1 MRLGGPGRIGR
12 VLAAVVTAGTIGAAC
27 SSHNGTHTGTGT
39 TAPHHATTTT
49 TATTAVVPTTATTS
63 TTTGI
68 GPCAQVTSTV
78 GQVQGA
84 AGTIVG
90 TITLA
95 EVGTGTCTMLGYPGL
110 TRFSSSGAQVT
121 TTVVNG
127 LTVKLSGPPSQ
138 PPALVTLTA
147 AQQAEFTFQYSD
159 VTTGTET
166 SCATSA
172 TVSVTPP
179 GATAAST
186 PVALMMTPC
195 NNGTVNVSPVYA
207 ATPG

>member
-1 MRLGGPGRIGR
+1 MGLGGTGRLAR
-12 VLAAVVTAGTIGAAC
+12 VLAAVATAGVIGAAC

-39 TAPHHATTTT
+39 TAPHHHGTTTT
-49 TATTAVVPTTATTS
+49 TTAVVPTTASTT

-68 GPCAQVTSTV
+68 GPCAQATATV
-78 GQVQGA
+78 GQIQGA

-95 EVGTGTCTMLGYPGL
+95 EVGSGTCTMIGYPGL
-110 TRFSSSGAQVT
+110 SRFNSSGASVP
-121 TTVVNG
+121 TTVVHG
-127 LTVKLSGPPSQ
+127 LTINLSGPPSQ

-147 AQQAEFTFQYSD
+147 TQQAEFTFQYSD

-166 SCATSA
+166 SCPNST

-179 GATAAST
+179 GGTTASA
-186 PVALMMTPC
+186 PVALSATAC
-195 NNGTVNVSPVYA
+195 NSGTIDVSPVYA
-207 ATPG
+207 ATAG